1 MASEPLSGGDTMLV
15 GERRISRPKRV
26 LYVAILIPL
35 LGAASTAKEI
45 TGPSAGALRLATLA
59 AGNMQTKLVYLQPGL
74 LIGDKPPEGWSHLV
88 VKSLPRLAS
97 GDKDSLPKG
106 AAKTAAYFRTVILA
120 NVKPV
125 DVDEQDFELTQVGIG
140 ICVPQKGQNKDIV
153 VTADRQ
159 EALGL
164 HLSWVEKM
172 TLDAIEA
179 GMAKGK
185 IIATTPT
192 FALFRSP
199 ATVVAAGDEHR
210 EVNLNYAFCV
220 DRKTGKLQVGLWTSA
235 LETAQIRAPQTMLR
249 LNSNP
254 IFDCK
259 MDVQTKKV
267 FGVTVPGTWSFAM
280 SVLPAGKR
288 VAVPKDLG
296 EIIVKTSRKPNEAD
310 AGELED
316 GLEQLLVNV
325 AEPEKAPESDKSVRR
340 TAIPPPLRRVAQGE
354 NP

>member
-1 MASEPLSGGDTMLV
+1 MLV

-26 LYVAILIPL
+26 LYIAILIPL
-35 LGAASTAKEI
+35 LGAAGTAKEV
-45 TGPSAGALRLATLA
+45 TGPSAGALALATMA

-106 AAKTAAYFRTVILA
+106 AGKTAAYFRTVILA

-125 DVDEQDFELTQVGIG
+125 DVDETEFELTKVGIG
-140 ICVPQKGQNKDIV
+140 ICVPRKGQKEDIV

-172 TLDAIEA
+172 TLDALEA

-220 DRKTGKLQVGLWTSA
+220 DRRTGKLQVGLWTSA
-235 LETAQIRAPQTMLR
+235 LEAAQTRSPQTMLR
-249 LNSNP
+249 LSSNP
-254 IFDCK
+254 IFDCQ

-280 SVLPAGKR
+280 AALPAGQR
-288 VAVPKDLG
+288 VAAVPK
-296 EIIVKTSRKPNEAD
+296 EP
-310 AGELED
+310 
-316 GLEQLLVNV
+316 GLLLI
-325 AEPEKAPESDKSVRR
+325 S
-340 TAIPPPLRRVAQGE
+340 
-354 NP
+354 

>member
-1 MASEPLSGGDTMLV
+1 MLM
-15 GERRISRPKRV
+15 GKRWISPPKRA
-26 LYVAILIPL
+26 LYFAILIPI
-35 LGAASTAKEI
+35 LGVPGSAKEI
-45 TGPSAGALRLATLA
+45 TGPSSGALTIATLA
-59 AGNMQTKLVYLQPGL
+59 AGSMQTKLVYLQPGL
-74 LIGDKPPEGWSHLV
+74 LIGDKPPEGWSHIV

-97 GDKDSLPKG
+97 GDTDSLPKG

-125 DVDEQDFELTQVGIG
+125 DVDEQDFELTKVGIG

-172 TLDAIEA
+172 TLDAIEG

-199 ATVVAAGDEHR
+199 ATVVAAGHEHR

-220 DRKTGKLQVGLWTSA
+220 DRKTGKLQVGLWISA
-235 LETAQIRAPQTMLR
+235 LETAQTRSPQTMLR
-249 LNSNP
+249 LSSNP
-254 IFDCK
+254 IFDCQ

-280 SVLPAGKR
+280 AALPAGQR

-296 EIIVKTSRKPNEAD
+296 ALIVTTSRKPNDAD
-310 AGELED
+310 AEALED
-316 GLEQLLVNV
+316 GLEQALLTV
-325 AEPEKAPESDKSVRR
+325 AEPEKVPESDKSVRR
-340 TAIPPPLRRVAQGE
+340 TAIPPPLRRVARGADPE
-354 NP
+354 NQ